1 MRQNIHKRLRVL
13 EKTNAAL
20 QVQKTAGTDGAAAIR
35 WVRDILQACGVE
47 QQPMESLAE
56 AFARCLGIST
66 RELDSRLRA
75 IACPQ

>member
-1 MRQNIHKRLRVL
+1 MRQNIHKRLEVL

-56 AFARCLGIST
+56 AFARCLGISP
-66 RELDSRLRA
+66 RELDSRLRS